1 MLLCF
6 HGMRIFPVILTFCI
20 LMSCENRSKV
30 LNKEVYEG
38 PAVEMTNIDVLISD
52 STIVKL
58 RLVAPKQL
66 VLQNNDRDFPE
77 GIYIE
82 FFSDL
87 GIMTAT
93 LEANTGYYYSEED
106 YYKAEGNV
114 IWRKKNSNNELTSE
128 LLNWV
133 PSEERIHTDHFVT
146 IVSGNEV
153 HTGEGLEATQD
164 FETYT
169 ILKPSGTMEL
179 DDSGEM
185 VDSEGFDEELEF
197 VEDTTTIE

>member
-1 MLLCF
+1 MGIRYL
-6 HGMRIFPVILTFCI
+6 IFFCIVIL
-20 LMSCENRSKV
+20 SACEDRSKI
-30 LNKEVYEG
+30 LNKEVYDG
-38 PAVEMTNIDVLISD
+38 PNVDMTNIDILISD

-58 RLVAPKQL
+58 RLVAPRQK

-82 FFSDL
+82 FYNGF

-93 LEANTGYYYSEED
+93 LEANTGYYFSDED

-114 IWRKKNSNNELTSE
+114 IWKKKSSNNELTSE

-133 PSEERIHTDHFVT
+133 PAEERIHTDKFVT
-146 IVSGNEV
+146 IVTGNEV

-164 FETYT
+164 FEEYT
-169 ILKPSGTMEL
+169 ILQPSGTMEL
-179 DDSGEM
+179 DDSGELVE
-185 VDSEGFDEELEF
+185 VDEGFDEDLEF
-197 VEDTTTIE
+197 IEDTTTYDE